1 MTLGEKIKYFR
12 KKKSIT
18 QAKLAELSDIH
29 PVSIRKYET
38 NKMQPQP
45 SQLEKIAVALDVSY
59 NALIGIENNGM
70 RLETVGDLIGVIMVL
85 YNAKVLEISGERM
98 EDFMLDDTTVEI
110 KFNPLLI
117 PYLEIFYPSNGEKTE
132 YDEEK
137 DEHYEVPNTLSLKD
151 TIINIRGHKI
161 LKDILE
167 WEQLDYSYQLAIN
180 ASNGKSLAKKLYE
193 TKQLF
198 EIELQSFN
206 DKLYVPD

>member
-18 QAKLAELSDIH
+18 QAKLAELSEIH

-59 NALIGIENNGM
+59 NALIGIENSGM

-98 EDFMLDDTTVEI
+98 ENFMLDENTVEI

-117 PYLEIFYPSNGEKTE
+117 PFLEIFYPSNGEKTK
-132 YDEEK
+132 YDEFTNK
-137 DEHYEVPNTLSLKD
+137 LSLKD
-151 TIINIRGHKI
+151 TIINICSSKI

-167 WEQLDYSYQLAIN
+167 WEQLDYSYKLALN
-180 ASNGKSLAKKLYE
+180 ASNGKSLAKKVNE

-198 EIELQSFN
+198 EIELQSLN
-206 DKLYVPD
+206 DKLDVPD